1 MYHWWQTSSRLSKFL
16 IFKTDCS
23 IPIILY
29 INTADD
35 IIEVIT
41 TPDDS
46 SFQFYFLF
54 FFILLLKLFCLELC
68 AVKNPYNSVCLYL
81 IFS

>member
-46 SFQFYFLF
+46 SFQFYFF
-54 FFILLLKLFCLELC
+54 FFHIAFKVILLRALC
-68 AVKNPYNSVCLYL
+68 SKEPLQFSVPILD
-81 IFS
+81 I